1 MQNKKNL
8 LSSFLPLFL
17 LLILLIGLFLGLFFF
32 SYHYYSKREKFTN
45 SNEEIGT
52 IVLLGDSILKNN
64 SYVLDEN
71 KDSIEAILSSQSNKK
86 IVNYASDGSKI
97 INVYQQLDSI
107 PNKWNRSTTTI
118 FLSIGGN
125 DIISNYILNNRTQNI
140 KLDYLFNDYQELIA
154 TIQTKMD
161 QCNLRLL
168 DVYYPRDSN
177 FRKYQPIIQEWND
190 LLMNHYSYNVVPISK
205 HITNHNDFTQIIE
218 VSTSG
223 GEKLAR
229 LMLNSS

>member
-1 MQNKKNL
+1 MQNKKNV

-17 LLILLIGLFLGLFFF
+17 LLILLIGLFLGVFFF
-32 SYHYYSKREKFTN
+32 SYHYYSEREKFTN

-107 PNKWNRSTTTI
+107 PKKWNRPTTTI
-118 FLSIGGN
+118 FLSVGGN

-140 KLDYLFNDYQELIA
+140 KLDYLFNNYQELIA

-177 FRKYQPIIQEWND
+177 FRMYQPIIQQWNN

-205 HITNHNDFTQIIE
+205 HITNHNDFTQTIE
-218 VSTSG
+218 VSNSG